1 MQQAIRE
8 TLQICCRL
16 NVRVGMYFTAMLTF
30 VWGALASG
38 TMCYY
43 AFMWVSNPDSPL
55 RGELALGVGI
65 ALLYGIPAWVGT
77 PAAIY
82 WGRKLKLLPNAA
94 LVALSIPLAV
104 AIVCTFV
111 LGFLGAL

>member
-1 MQQAIRE
+1 
-8 TLQICCRL
+8 
-16 NVRVGMYFTAMLTF
+16 MYFTAMLTF
-30 VWGALASG
+30 FWGALASG
-38 TMCYY
+38 TMSYY
-43 AFMWVSNPDSPL
+43 AFMWVSQPDSPL
-55 RGELALGVGI
+55 RHESALGVGI

-94 LVALSIPLAV
+94 LVALAFPLTVAV
-104 AIVCTFV
+104 ACTFV